1 MKKVILI
8 LAILFV
14 IVVGALIAAVF
25 MIDKELIKNKV
36 AEVVENTTGKPL
48 IIKDTPS
55 ISINPLGISLGNV
68 SWGKK
73 TPDGKA
79 DDLFVSAES
88 AKVQVALLPLFS
100 GQIIIEEIVLDSP
113 SISMLQKKTGEK
125 VAPKVSSA
133 DSEKSEKSKVE
144 LGKFEL
150 SSLSIKNGSI
160 LYDDGTGQIVN
171 LNNFSMSLSNVKL
184 GEDVS
189 FKLESN
195 ISLLDPELA
204 GNLAVEGKAVLQNIN
219 IIDVHPLTM
228 EFTPSKG
235 MIPPKAGP
243 VKIKLEGAYDLDAG
257 KFAIRMLQIALNSLK
272 FDMSGDLQTAKSIAF
287 KGNINL
293 DTAPSKAVQP
303 FGITLPDKGFDSFKF
318 ETPISYSGN
327 SLVMGDIKSKLNDT
341 SINGNVF
348 LKTGQIADIKV
359 KLEINSV
366 DIDDYLTEDSGKNS
380 YETSKNKPFP
390 EKEAAQK
397 TVYPALDADLL
408 IRSLTANK
416 IEFKDIAIKIKGS
429 NGNYN
434 IDPFDFII
442 GTGGQFTSKSSV
454 DLTGM
459 KHRIIANFFDCEIG
473 SLMKAVN
480 GKNPV
485 DGKAVGD
492 LNVAFYGMDAKTIQS
507 SLSGTGNVNV
517 KDVKLIDPSVVLSKI
532 PMINE
537 SLSDIYQISIPFNA
551 INGVVNLS
559 EVNLTSNTN
568 SLNGKAQGVV
578 DLKQEQVDITA
589 DLKFINTAVPLRI
602 SGPFSKIS
610 YGVDATKIIKTIAEN
625 PAEAI
630 DAGKKTIENIKDQ
643 SKTIK
648 EQSKEG
654 LDTLKEIFKK

>member
-8 LAILFV
+8 LVILFV
-14 IVVGALIAAVF
+14 IVVGGLITAVF
-25 MIDKELIKNKV
+25 MIDKELIKDKV

-79 DDLFVSAES
+79 DDLFVSVES

-100 GQIIIEEIVLDSP
+100 GQIIIEEIILDSP

-125 VAPKVSSA
+125 VEPKVSSA
-133 DSEKSEKSKVE
+133 DSEKSKTE
-144 LGKFEL
+144 LGNFEI
-150 SSLSIKNGSI
+150 SSLSIKNGSV

-171 LNNFSMSLSNVKL
+171 LKNFSMSLNNVKL
-184 GEDVS
+184 GEEAS
-189 FKLESN
+189 LKLESN

-204 GNLAVEGKAVLQNIN
+204 GNLAVEGKVALQNTN

-243 VKIKLEGAYDLDAG
+243 VKIKLEGAYDLNAG
-257 KFAIRMLQIALNSLK
+257 QFAIRMLQLALNSLK

-287 KGNINL
+287 KGNMKL
-293 DTAPSKAVQP
+293 DAALSKAAQP
-303 FGITLPDKGFDSFKF
+303 FGITLPGKGFDSFKF
-318 ETPISYSGN
+318 ETPVSYSEN

-341 SINGNVF
+341 SINGNVS
-348 LKTGQIADIKV
+348 LKTGQISDIKV
-359 KLEINSV
+359 KLEIDSV
-366 DIDDYLTEDSGKNS
+366 DIGDYLTENSGKNS
-380 YETSKNKPFP
+380 GETSKNKSLP
-390 EKEAAQK
+390 ENKPAQK
-397 TVYPALDADLL
+397 TIYPTLDADLL
-408 IRSLTANK
+408 IRSLTSNK
-416 IEFKDIAIKIKGS
+416 VEFKDLTVKIKGS

-442 GTGGQFTSKSSV
+442 GTGGQFTSKSSM
-454 DLTGM
+454 DLVGM
-459 KHRIIANFFDCEIG
+459 KHRIVANFSDFEIG

-492 LNVAFYGMDAKTIQS
+492 LNIAFSGMDIKTMQS

-517 KDVKLIDPSVVLSKI
+517 EDVKLIDPSVVLSKI

-568 SLNGKAQGVV
+568 SLNGKAQGIV

-589 DLKFINTAVPLRI
+589 DLKFINTAIPLRI

-610 YGVDATKIIKTIAEN
+610 YGVDATKTIKTIAEN
-625 PAEAI
+625 PAETI

-648 EQSKEG
+648 EQGKKG
-654 LDTLKEIFKK
+654 LDALKEILKK